1 MNHTE
6 AKAAPSFER
15 WLVLIFVSLMMFGN
29 YYIYDSIGPI
39 ADMLKEGLNYT
50 DENIGQLY
58 SVYSVAAIVVLLI
71 GGVIIDKF
79 GTKKSTLVFGAICT
93 VSAFMMIYADNLQ
106 VMLISRVVLGLGAE
120 PMIVAV
126 TTALAKWF
134 KGKELGFA
142 FGLNLT
148 IARLGSVAAD
158 NSPTWAG
165 SYYASGWWDP
175 LFLAAIISLT
185 CIVGGVIYYWLENRA
200 EKRAVLG
207 EAGETDKFVFGD
219 IWKFGWSF
227 WFVVAL
233 CVTFYS
239 AVFPFRSFAIKF
251 FMEAHSLDR
260 EAAGMLNSI
269 LPLSAMIATPLF
281 GLLVDKV
288 GKRSLFMMLGS
299 LFLLPVFW
307 MMSYTSLP
315 LIIPIAM
322 MGVAFS
328 LIPAVMW
335 PSVAYLVDSS
345 KLGTAYSV
353 MTLIQQVGLALF
365 NWMIGKANDAQQAGP
380 GNPDGYH
387 LGMWLF
393 SVLGIFGLI
402 FSFALKVSEAKKGA
416 AGLDSSTAVQKN

>member
-1 MNHTE
+1 MSME
-6 AKAAPSFER
+6 SKAAHPFER
-15 WLVLIFVSLMMFGN
+15 WLVLIFVSIMMFGN

-39 ADMLKEGLNYT
+39 ADMLKEGLNFT

-58 SVYSVAAIVVLLI
+58 SVYSIAAIVVLLI
-71 GGVIIDKF
+71 GGVIIDKY
-79 GTKKSTLVFGAICT
+79 GTKKTTLFFGVVCT
-93 VSAFMMIYADNLQ
+93 ISAFMMAFSSDLT

-158 NSPTWAG
+158 NSPSW
-165 SYYASGWWDP
+165 ASGWYASWQEP
-175 LFLAAIISLT
+175 LMLAGIISLT
-185 CIVGGVIYYWLENRA
+185 CVVGGVVYFWLESRA
-200 EKRAVLG
+200 EKRKVLG
-207 EAGETDKFVFGD
+207 EAGETDKFVFSD
-219 IWKFGWSF
+219 VFKFGWSF

-251 FMEAHSLDR
+251 FMEAHSLER
-260 EAAGMLNSI
+260 ESAGFLNSV
-269 LPLSAMIATPLF
+269 LPLSAMFATPLF

-288 GKRSLFMMLGS
+288 GKRSIFMMIGS
-299 LFLLPVFW
+299 LFLMPVFFI
-307 MMSYTSLP
+307 MSYTSLP
-315 LIIPIAM
+315 LYIPVAM

-335 PSVAYLVDSS
+335 PSVAYLVDSN

-353 MTLIQQVGLALF
+353 MTLIQQIGLALF
-365 NWMIGKANDAQQAGP
+365 NWLIGIANDSQQAGP
-380 GNPDGYH
+380 QNPEGYN

-393 SVLGIFGLI
+393 STLGVLGLI
-402 FSFALKVSEAKKGA
+402 FSFALRVSEAKKGTS
-416 AGLDSSTAVQKN
+416 GLDSSTAVQKD

>member
-1 MNHTE
+1 MSMVSKSAH
-6 AKAAPSFER
+6 PFER
-15 WLVLIFVSLMMFGN
+15 WLVLIFVSVMMFGN

-39 ADMLKEGLNYT
+39 ADMLKEGLDFS

-58 SVYSVAAIVVLLI
+58 SVYSIAAIVVLLI
-71 GGVIIDKF
+71 GGVIIDKY
-79 GTKKSTLVFGAICT
+79 GTKKTTLFFGVVCT
-93 VSAFMMIYADNLQ
+93 LSAFMMAFSSDLT

-158 NSPTWAG
+158 NSPSW
-165 SYYASGWWDP
+165 ASGWYGSWQEP
-175 LFLAAIISLT
+175 LMLAGIISLT
-185 CIVGGVIYYWLENRA
+185 CVVGGVVYFWLESRA
-200 EKRAVLG
+200 EKRKVLG
-207 EAGETDKFVFGD
+207 EAGETDKFVFSD
-219 IWKFGWSF
+219 VFKFGWSF

-251 FMEAHSLDR
+251 FMEAHSLGR
-260 EAAGMLNSI
+260 ESAGFLNSV
-269 LPLSAMIATPLF
+269 LPLSAMFATPLF

-288 GKRSLFMMLGS
+288 GKRSIFMMIGS
-299 LFLLPVFW
+299 LFLMPVFFI
-307 MMSYTSLP
+307 MSYTTLP
-315 LIIPIAM
+315 LYIPVAM

-335 PSVAYLVDSS
+335 PSVAYLVDSN

-353 MTLIQQVGLALF
+353 MTLIQQIGLALF
-365 NWMIGKANDAQQAGP
+365 NWLIGIANDSQKAGP
-380 GNPDGYH
+380 QNPEGYN

-393 SVLGIFGLI
+393 SILGVLGLI
-402 FSFALKVSEAKKGA
+402 FSFALRVSEAKKGSG
-416 AGLDSSTAVQKN
+416 GLNSSSAVQKD